1 MDNTG
6 DFYSLDPGSTP
17 GKSANYWKYFYMNI
31 RVCKHCKNEFDIADK
46 PSGWMA
52 NHSRWCDEN
61 PKKSEYKKGSLKAIE
76 AMNAARKKNG
86 YHNHY
91 TKAKLEGR
99 EIPESP
105 MKGKPG
111 TFLGKTHTE
120 ETKQILSEKALASSH
135 RRLKKNTIEY
145 KGILLDSSWEL
156 ELAKRLDEL
165 KIKWVRPDPIPWVDE
180 YGVTHNYF
188 PDFYL
193 EDYDLF
199 LDPKNPQAVKVQMKK
214 LNCLLTQYPN
224 IIIIE
229 SLDECKQYKP

>member
-1 MDNTG
+1 MD
-6 DFYSLDPGSTP
+6 
-17 GKSANYWKYFYMNI
+17 I
-31 RVCKHCKNEFDIADK
+31 RVCKHCKKEFDISDK

-61 PKKSEYKKGSLKAIE
+61 PKRQEYVEKLSKNNNVG
-76 AMNAARKKNG
+76 AMNAAKKKSG
-86 YHNHY
+86 IHNQY
-91 TKAKLEGR
+91 TKARIEGR

-111 TFLGKTHTE
+111 TFLGRTHTE
-120 ETKQILSEKALASSH
+120 ETKQLLREKALASPH
-135 RRLKKNTIEY
+135 RRLKKGVIEY

-165 KIKWVRPDPIPWVDE
+165 EIKWVRPDPIHWVDKE
-180 YGVTHNYF
+180 GVTHNYF

-199 LDPKNPQAVKVQMKK
+199 LDPKNPQAIKVQKKK
-214 LNCLLTQYPN
+214 LDCLLTQYPN
-224 IIIIE
+224 IVIID
-229 SLDECKQYKP
+229 SLEKCKQYMPRSPVITER